1 MALIKP
7 WLQFKFGAAENYTPA
22 ALSRFSEEDIEKEYA
37 RLRRAAIGRLKTIGK
52 SEFSGGDLYNEYKN
66 RFNMTAKQILRDGG
80 MPLLKYRLSAV
91 QRFLSNKRSSVTGL
105 RELANKALATLHEHG
120 YDFVTID
127 NIDDFGRFMD
137 SVRVSA
143 ESMRYDSE
151 RVAEL
156 FEWGTKNKVP
166 SETLIKN
173 FEDFMERYDLSR
185 RGFSI

>member
-7 WLQFKFGAAENYTPA
+7 WLQFKFGAGENYTPA
-22 ALSRFSEEDIEKEYA
+22 ALSRFADSDIEMEYT
-37 RLRRAAIGRLKTIGK
+37 RLRKAALGRLKTIGK
-52 SEFSGGDLYNEYKN
+52 SAFKESDVYIQNKDRYNL
-66 RFNMTAKQILRDGG
+66 TAKQILRDGG
-80 MPLLKYRLSAV
+80 MPLLKYRLSAL

-105 RELANKALATLHEHG
+105 REAANKVLATLHEHG

-173 FEDFMERYDLSR
+173 FEDFIEK
-185 RGFSI
+185 I

>member
-7 WLQFKFGAAENYTPA
+7 WLQFKFGAGENYTPA
-22 ALSRFSEEDIEKEYA
+22 ALSRFADSDIEIEYT
-37 RLRRAAIGRLKTIGK
+37 RLRKAALGRLKTIGK
-52 SEFSGGDLYNEYKN
+52 SEFKESDVYIQNKDRYNL
-66 RFNMTAKQILRDGG
+66 TAKQILRKGG
-80 MPLLKYRLSAV
+80 VSLLKYRLASIY
-91 QRFLSNKRSSVTGL
+91 RFLSNKRSSVTGL
-105 RELANKALATLHEHG
+105 REAANKVLATLHEHG

-173 FEDFMERYDLSR
+173 FEDFMEK
-185 RGFSI
+185 I

>member
-7 WLQFKFGAAENYTPA
+7 WLQFKFGAGENYTPA
-22 ALSRFSEEDIEKEYA
+22 ALSRFADSDIEIEYT
-37 RLRRAAIGRLKTIGK
+37 RLRKAALGRLKTIGK
-52 SEFSGGDLYNEYKN
+52 SEFKESDVYMQNKDRYNL
-66 RFNMTAKQILRDGG
+66 TAKQILRKGG
-80 MPLLKYRLSAV
+80 VSLLKYRLSAL

-105 RELANKALATLHEHG
+105 REAANKVLATLHEHG

-173 FEDFMERYDLSR
+173 FEDFMEK
-185 RGFSI
+185 I